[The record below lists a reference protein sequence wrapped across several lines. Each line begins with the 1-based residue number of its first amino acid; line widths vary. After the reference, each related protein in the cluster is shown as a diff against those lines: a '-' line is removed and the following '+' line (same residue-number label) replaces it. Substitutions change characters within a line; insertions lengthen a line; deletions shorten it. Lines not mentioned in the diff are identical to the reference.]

1 MPPSPHILMCP
12 PDYYGI
18 HYEINPW
25 MSRQRQVDH
34 DLAASQWQAL
44 RDLLEAADATIACLD
59 PVPDLPDLVFT
70 ANAALIYGD
79 QAIMSRFRYPQR
91 RGEGEHDRKW
101 LYDHGFQIRDL
112 QVHAFFEGAGDALFC
127 GETLFA
133 GYHIRSDI
141 LAYREVGE
149 IIGCPVIP
157 LELVDGRYYHLDT
170 CFCPLAPGVAVY
182 YPPAFDAYA
191 QRVLNDRIADLI
203 PVSAAEASA
212 LACNAVVVGQ
222 TVITNT
228 GCPELHKQLTARGF
242 RHEETPLSE
251 FVKAGGGAKCLTL
264 RLDGEQATVV
274 RANGSK
280 SMERDCRVLLVEGVT
295 DYAIFMLDPAGT
307 VSSWNSGAERT
318 YGYPAAEII
327 GQHFSRFFPPEAARA
342 GEPELELKTT
352 TSEGKLEKEGI
363 RVRRDGTQFT
373 ANLLT
378 TALYDETGRL
388 HGFAKITRDVT
399 QRRKEQERLVESER
413 LRAIA
418 EAMVGLAHE
427 SRNALQRS
435 QASLERLAR
444 RLKDRPD
451 ALELIDN
458 IQRAQDE
465 LHRLYEEVREFAGP
479 IRVQPRQVDVG
490 ELLRDAWRDLARIR
504 RGRKAR
510 LRERSGGVDLQCD
523 ADAFAMRQ
531 VLRNILENSLAACD
545 DPVRIEVELAET
557 SLDDRSALRI
567 AVRDNGP
574 GLNQEQ
580 RGRIF
585 DAFYTTKARGTGL
598 GMAIARRIIEAHQGT
613 IAVGPNGSAGA
624 EIVVTL
630 PRSNA

>member
-1 MPPSPHILMCP
+1 
-12 PDYYGI
+12 
-18 HYEINPW
+18 
-25 MSRQRQVDH
+25 
-34 DLAASQWQAL
+34 
-44 RDLLEAADATIACLD
+44 
-59 PVPDLPDLVFT
+59 
-70 ANAALIYGD
+70 
-79 QAIMSRFRYPQR
+79 
-91 RGEGEHDRKW
+91 
-101 LYDHGFQIRDL
+101 
-112 QVHAFFEGAGDALFC
+112 
-127 GETLFA
+127 
-133 GYHIRSDI
+133 
-141 LAYREVGE
+141 
-149 IIGCPVIP
+149 
-157 LELVDGRYYHLDT
+157 
-170 CFCPLAPGVAVY
+170 
-182 YPPAFDAYA
+182 
-191 QRVLNDRIADLI
+191 
-203 PVSAAEASA
+203 
-212 LACNAVVVGQ
+212 
-222 TVITNT
+222 
-228 GCPELHKQLTARGF
+228 
-242 RHEETPLSE
+242 
-251 FVKAGGGAKCLTL
+251 
-264 RLDGEQATVV
+264 
-274 RANGSK
+274 
-280 SMERDCRVLLVEGVT
+280 MECDCRVLLVEGVT
-295 DYAIFMLDPAGT
+295 DYAIFMLDSAGT

-327 GQHFSRFFPPEAARA
+327 GQHFSRFFPPEAVRA
-342 GEPELELKTT
+342 GEPELELKTVV
-352 TSEGKLEKEGI
+352 SEGKLEKEGI

-388 HGFAKITRDVT
+388 RGFAKITRDVT
-399 QRRKEQERLVESER
+399 ERRKEQERLVEAER

-545 DPVRIEVELAET
+545 DPVRIEVEFSEA
-557 SLDDRSALRI
+557 SLDDLSALRI

-580 RGRIF
+580 RERIF

-598 GMAIARRIIEAHQGT
+598 GMAIARRIVEAHQGT
-613 IAVGPNGSAGA
+613 IAVGVDGDAGA